1 MNFPFKM
8 KSKQT
13 LVFDFNNINSGISC
27 HEDNEG
33 DGITAGNFMIYIQH
47 KLCKSFGKEMSN
59 K

>member
-47 KLCKSFGKEMSN
+47 KIV
-59 K
+59 